1 MGESFTIEINPK
13 TLAYAIDNSG
23 YTPDELA
30 DSIKTRFKVKYFDNE
45 YLMNILKGAIS
56 PKYTDLKKIDSF
68 LKRGVPYY
76 FLSNP
81 PKDRLF
87 VKFRNKYP
95 DFKLSPSL
103 EIKLRKYELLRED
116 IKDLCN
122 LENIPFERTLSIYTL
137 DDNPIEVAHEFR
149 DILSFDNLDVE
160 TLESK
165 DVFKSIREKIE
176 DKLIFVFKDD
186 LEFLRGCIF
195 IGDNLPT
202 LILVNSTEDKNGE
215 IFTLLHEFAHFLLN
229 NEEIDVDISKYET
242 DPKVEKWCNS
252 FSYHFMMKDEDESKE
267 EFIGITK
274 ENLLDSS
281 YLAHLS
287 DKYKISKLAFVY
299 RFYLLNLISS
309 EDYHNYTNR
318 FPYKQKKTSGKSGG
332 GNYYL
337 TLKTRLS
344 NKFTSLVYRN
354 YITGNIS
361 TYEAFNYLHVK
372 DHARMNDLVEV

>member
-13 TLAYAIDNSG
+13 TLAHAIDNSG
-23 YTPDELA
+23 YTLEDLV
-30 DSIKTRFKVKYFDNE
+30 DNIKTRFKVKYFNNE
-45 YLMNILKGAIS
+45 YLANILKGKTS
-56 PKYTDLKKIDSF
+56 PKYTDLKKIDAF

-76 FLSNP
+76 FLTNP

-87 VKFRNKYP
+87 VEFRNKYP
-95 DFKLSPSL
+95 NFKLSPSL

-122 LENIPFERTLSIYTL
+122 LENIPFERALPIYTL
-137 DDNPIEVAHEFR
+137 DDNPLEVAYEFR
-149 DILSFDNLDVE
+149 NILNFDNVDIE
-160 TLESK
+160 NLESK
-165 DVFKSIREKIE
+165 DVFKIIREKIE

-195 IGDNLPT
+195 IGNNLPT
-202 LILVNSTEDKNGE
+202 LILVNTTEDKNGE

-229 NEEIDVDISKYET
+229 NEEIDIDTSKFET
-242 DPKVEKWCNS
+242 DPTVEKWCNS

-267 EFIGITK
+267 KFFGKNK
-274 ENLLDSS
+274 EELLDIS
-281 YLAHLS
+281 YLTHLS
-287 DKYKISKLAFVY
+287 DKYKISRLAFVF

-309 EDYHNYTNR
+309 EDYYSYTNR
-318 FPYKQKKTSGKSGG
+318 FPYKQKKTSNKGG

-361 TYEAFNYLHVK
+361 TYEAFNYLQVK